1 MEVAEQRP
9 RLVSLRVTQF
19 RGDNSAPAHSPK
31 QLNLELTQEIEVGLG
46 SSVTP
51 EGPLLALVTVMLRA
65 RAMSPEGVATG
76 ATFEGSYEGKFEY
89 PAGLKEEQIATR
101 FATEPYQY
109 VLVAQVVPLAMT
121 HFRRELQAMGLD
133 ARALPLGL

>member
-1 MEVAEQRP
+1 MEVVEQRP

-19 RGDNSAPAHSPK
+19 RGDNSAPAPAQQKLS
-31 QLNLELTQEIEVGLG
+31 LELRQDIEVGLG
-46 SSVTP
+46 TSANAD
-51 EGPLLALVTVMLRA
+51 GPLLALVSVVLHATA
-65 RAMSPEGVATG
+65 KTPDGADTG
-76 ATFEGSYEGKFEY
+76 AAFEGRYEGKFEY
-89 PAGLKEEQIATR
+89 PADVTEELIGQR

-133 ARALPLGL
+133 ARELPLGI

>member
-1 MEVAEQRP
+1 MDVVEQRP

-19 RGDNSAPAHSPK
+19 RGDNSAPAPAPQKLS
-31 QLNLELTQEIEVGLG
+31 LELKQDIEVGLG
-46 SSVTP
+46 TSANA
-51 EGPLLALVTVMLRA
+51 EGPLLALVNVVLHATA
-65 RAMSPEGVATG
+65 KAPDGTDTG
-76 ATFEGSYEGKFEY
+76 AFFEGRYEGKFEY
-89 PAGLKEEQIATR
+89 PAGVTEELIGPR

-133 ARALPLGL
+133 ARELPLGL

>member
-1 MEVAEQRP
+1 MEVVEQRP

-19 RGDNSAPAHSPK
+19 RGDNSAAAPQK
-31 QLNLELTQEIEVGLG
+31 LTLELKQDIEVGLG
-46 SSVTP
+46 SAVAAD
-51 EGPLLALVTVMLRA
+51 GPLLALVKVMLRA
-65 RAMSPEGVATG
+65 KAMSTEGAATG
-76 ATFEGSYEGKFEY
+76 AEFEGSYEGKFEY
-89 PAGLKEEQIATR
+89 PSEVKEEHIAAR

>member
-1 MEVAEQRP
+1 MEVVEQRP

-19 RGDNSAPAHSPK
+19 RGNNSAAAS
-31 QLNLELTQEIEVGLG
+31 QRLTLELKQDIEVGLG
-46 SSVTP
+46 SAVAAD
-51 EGPLLALVTVMLRA
+51 GPLLALVKVVLHA
-65 RAMSPEGVATG
+65 KAMSTEGVATG
-76 ATFEGSYEGKFEY
+76 TEFEGSYEGKFEY
-89 PAGLKEEQIATR
+89 PFEVMEEHIAAR

-133 ARALPLGL
+133 ARELPLGL

>member
-1 MEVAEQRP
+1 MEVVEQRP

-19 RGDNSAPAHSPK
+19 RGDNSAPVPAPHKLS
-31 QLNLELTQEIEVGLG
+31 LEFRQDIEVGLG
-46 SSVTP
+46 TSASAD
-51 EGPLLALVTVMLRA
+51 GPLLALVNVVLHA
-65 RAMSPEGVATG
+65 AAKAPEGADTG
-76 ATFEGSYEGKFEY
+76 AVFEGCYEGKFEY
-89 PAGLKEEQIATR
+89 PVGVTEDMISSR

-133 ARALPLGL
+133 ARELPLGI